1 MDCRNAEDL
10 LERLADSEDTFAHA
24 GSSTKQDERVNDGSN
39 YAGCAAVGDP
49 LASVAA
55 PAAPGPDSQR
65 CFSHAALT
73 SVSSP
78 TLQADATRRL

>member
-1 MDCRNAEDL
+1 MANESESEADVIGRMQEQADNF
-10 LERLADSEDTFAHA
+10 ERMVDKTD
-24 GSSTKQDERVNDGSN
+24 DRVNDGNN

-73 SVSSP
+73 SSP